1 MWNLVSTAGW
11 SYAPVS
17 TFFCYGHIL
26 PSMPSEI
33 VAFVVAHWE
42 DLAITVFVGLAILGF
57 DYLDIVTYY
66 YLKFCLTELLD
77 LLIKIK
83 Y

>member
-1 MWNLVSTAGW
+1 M
-11 SYAPVS
+11 
-17 TFFCYGHIL
+17 
-26 PSMPSEI
+26 
-33 VAFVVAHWE
+33 VADPNKWFLNFSPNGEGRPWGDDTYMAKR
-42 DLAITVFVGLAILGF
+42 LGN
-57 DYLDIVTYY
+57 YLDIVTYY